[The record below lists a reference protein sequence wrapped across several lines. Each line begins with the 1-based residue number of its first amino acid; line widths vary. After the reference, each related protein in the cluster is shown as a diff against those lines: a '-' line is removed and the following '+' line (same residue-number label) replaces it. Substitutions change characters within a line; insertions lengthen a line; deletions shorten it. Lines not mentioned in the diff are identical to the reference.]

1 MSNAHLEL
9 SGVGISF
16 PTDKGLFCALQN
28 VNLKIDQGE
37 FVSLIG
43 HSGCGKSTVLNIV
56 AGLYRAS
63 TGGVTIMDDLSFCI
77 ARVDGRAMRF
87 PPARFS
93 ETGVPFYAHEG
104 GQVLAEGVYG
114 PQSSGGNQMLAD
126 GSDESVITLGV
137 APFDS
142 HSISGMKGGKAV
154 WSYPN
159 PWPGLHASHHAA
171 RPTFPGQIIGVTRLM
186 GGFVNPKGSDVGPLW
201 AVNANMGNFYLFTRD
216 GLFVATVFEDVR
228 KGTLWKMPVAR
239 RGMPLKGISL
249 HDENFWP
256 SISQTP
262 DGQVYIV
269 DGANC
274 SLVRLD
280 GLERRL
286 AGSCR

>member
-1 MSNAHLEL
+1 
-9 SGVGISF
+9 
-16 PTDKGLFCALQN
+16 
-28 VNLKIDQGE
+28 
-37 FVSLIG
+37 
-43 HSGCGKSTVLNIV
+43 
-56 AGLYRAS
+56 
-63 TGGVTIMDDLSFCI
+63 
-77 ARVDGRAMRF
+77 
-87 PPARFS
+87 
-93 ETGVPFYAHEG
+93 
-104 GQVLAEGVYG
+104 
-114 PQSSGGNQMLAD
+114 
-126 GSDESVITLGV
+126 
-137 APFDS
+137 
-142 HSISGMKGGKAV
+142 MKGGKAV

-171 RPTFPGQIIGVTRLM
+171 RPTFPGQVIGVTRLM
-186 GGFVNPKGSDVGPLW
+186 GGFVNPKGSDVGPPW

-280 GLERRL
+280 GLETLRRIPRRGRGGEVDEL
-286 AGSCR
+286 RRAVRNDSAGEHHAAASRDDDRLRRWQAHFNQVAPRDGHRRAVISKYQCVIA